1 MAQARCRRGAL
12 RYLKVY
18 MRRVLWLSLVA
29 VAALYGQNIK
39 TGPAAGS
46 PVPDFSALDQ
56 AGRTQTLKSIMGPK
70 GAMLVFFRSAD
81 W

>member
-1 MAQARCRRGAL
+1 
-12 RYLKVY
+12 
-18 MRRVLWLSLVA
+18 MRRIPWLSLAAVA
-29 VAALYGQNIK
+29 VLYGQNIK

-46 PVPDFSALDQ
+46 PAPDFSALDQ
-56 AGRTQTLKSIMGPK
+56 AGRTQTLQSIMGPK

>member
-1 MAQARCRRGAL
+1 
-12 RYLKVY
+12 
-18 MRRVLWLSLVA
+18 MRRISWLSLAA
-29 VAALYGQNIK
+29 VAALYGQSIK

-46 PVPDFSALDQ
+46 PAPDFSALDQ
-56 AGRTQTLKSIMGPK
+56 AGRTQTLQSIMGPH

>member
-1 MAQARCRRGAL
+1 
-12 RYLKVY
+12 
-18 MRRVLWLSLVA
+18 MRRIPLLSLAAVA
-29 VAALYGQNIK
+29 VLFGQNVK

-46 PVPDFSALDQ
+46 PAPAFSAVDQ
-56 AGRTQTLKSIMGPK
+56 AGRTQTLQSIIGPK